1 MEPEI
6 KSAVTKTILLLIALL
21 GVGAVAIAVL
31 LDMRPLPEALLGVL
45 ILVSLTIIVAAS
57 FLSSR
62 GRG

>member
-6 KSAVTKTILLLIALL
+6 KSAVTKTILLFIALL
-21 GVGAVAIAVL
+21 GVGAVAISVL
-31 LDMRPLPEALLGVL
+31 LDMRSLPEALLGVL
-45 ILVSLTIIVAAS
+45 ILVSLIIIVVVS